1 MRDDEFKRLVDGEE
15 EERNAIRFGRSR
27 FLRLAAGAL
36 FAGAAPLILTE
47 TASAAP
53 YPCYG
58 APACSRCCGC
68 GGGCRAAVCDGST
81 GAQCWITYAN
91 GCNYRCCDWIQPDG
105 SRCITSTRLT
115 PCPRKAPT
123 KATIGGERV
132 VPAGTRP

>member
-15 EERNAIRFGRSR
+15 DERSAIRFGRSR

-53 YPCYG
+53 FPCSG
-58 APACSRCCGC
+58 RTIPACSRCCGC
-68 GGGCRAAVCDGST
+68 GGGCRAVTNLCYSGQ
-81 GAQCWITYAN
+81 QCWITYAN
-91 GCNYRCCDWIQPDG
+91 GCNYRCCDWRQPDG
-105 SRCITSTRLT
+105 SICITSTRLS

-123 KATIGGERV
+123 KAASVGG
-132 VPAGTRP
+132 